1 MDPINRIL
9 KRKKVNFS
17 KLLPFGFKK
26 NGNLYTYKSSLA
38 GSGFLLIVTISAD
51 GRISS
56 EIIDPSLNE
65 CYTLHLADGTAGSFV
80 GKIRSQYEEI
90 LSEIAEKCFE
100 WDVFKSKQAKDLI
113 EYVRTTY
120 CDELEFLW
128 QKFPDNAVWRRKDNK
143 KWYGALLTVS
153 KEKLGLPSKETTE
166 IIDLRLEPD
175 KIASQIDRVRYFPGW
190 HMNKKSWY
198 TIILDG
204 SVETAEICSR
214 IHNSFLLAQKSK

>member
-26 NGNLYTYKSSLA
+26 NGNLYTY
-38 GSGFLLIVTISAD
+38 
-51 GRISS
+51 
-56 EIIDPSLNE
+56 
-65 CYTLHLADGTAGSFV
+65 
-80 GKIRSQYEEI
+80 
-90 LSEIAEKCFE
+90 
-100 WDVFKSKQAKDLI
+100 
-113 EYVRTTY
+113 Y